1 MTDRDRMQQTMPDEL
16 KPEQLDLIQM
26 VQRGR
31 MAHDAQAQPSQMTGV
46 YWLEAKPLRE
56 TPPPTARAGEWRIP
70 TTAAAMDAL
79 WARIKTAT
87 EAGELGYKS
96 KISTTPA
103 HGQAEADARMIV
115 VRTRDADDSAD
126 VERVR
131 AALRALG
138 VDEAITYTRV

>member
-1 MTDRDRMQQTMPDEL
+1 MHKEVIMADEL
-16 KPEQLDLIQM
+16 KQEQLDLIQM

-46 YWLEAKPLRE
+46 YWLEAKPLGSY
-56 TPPPTARAGEWRIP
+56 PVPTARAGEWRIP
-70 TTAAAMDAL
+70 TSTAAMDAL
-79 WARIKTAT
+79 WARIKAAT
-87 EAGELGYKS
+87 EAGELGYKA

-103 HGQAEADARMIV
+103 HGQADADARMIV
-115 VRTRDADDSAD
+115 VRTVDADDTAD

-138 VDEAITYTRV
+138 IDAEITYTRV